1 MNHEEWNE
9 GLEEIK
15 EVELTEKEKEL
26 AKKYTEIEMDLE
38 EIISFIQ
45 NDKEI

>member
-1 MNHEEWNE
+1 MNNEEWNK

-26 AKKYTEIEMDLE
+26 AKKYAEIEMDLE

-45 NDKEI
+45 NDE